1 MGEGISVIM
10 KKIGITVDDIDI
22 AMKLAMEDPTK
33 TNVLFVYATPEGVG
47 MIASNMK
54 DQKLMQA
61 IKDFGAALEKIN
73 GESTS

>member
-1 MGEGISVIM
+1 MDNISVW
-10 KKIGITVDDIDI
+10 KI
-22 AMKLAMEDPTK
+22 
-33 TNVLFVYATPEGVG
+33 LFLSVGG

-73 GESTS
+73 GESIN